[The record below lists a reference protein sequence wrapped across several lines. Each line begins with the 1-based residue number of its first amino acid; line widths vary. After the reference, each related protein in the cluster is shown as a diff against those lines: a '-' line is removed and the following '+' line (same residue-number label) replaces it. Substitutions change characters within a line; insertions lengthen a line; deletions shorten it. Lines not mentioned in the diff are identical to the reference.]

1 MMFTPR
7 VRQLLLMEANIR
19 IGERMEK
26 KSLIL
31 KKRGFTLLE
40 ILLVMAL
47 IGILIGLAIPY
58 YKSAPI
64 RAKEAVLKEDLF
76 QLRKLI
82 NQYYS
87 DKGKYPPSLQA
98 LVDAE
103 YIKTIPLD
111 PFTNSSETWV
121 VVWET
126 QNEDSLTLGLE
137 PGIVDVFSG
146 SDKTALDGT
155 PYNTW

>member
-1 MMFTPR
+1 
-7 VRQLLLMEANIR
+7 MEVNTR
-19 IGERMEK
+19 IGEEMDK
-26 KSLIL
+26 KSFIQN
-31 KKRGFTLLE
+31 KGGFTLLE
-40 ILLVMAL
+40 ILIVMGL
-47 IGILIGLAIPY
+47 IGILLGIAIPY
-58 YKSAPI
+58 YRTAPT

-103 YIKTIPLD
+103 YIKVIPID
-111 PFTNSSETWV
+111 PFTKSSESWV

-126 QNEDSLTLGLE
+126 QTEDSLSLGLE
-137 PGIVDVFSG
+137 PGIVDVSSG

-155 PYNTW
+155 AYNTW

>member
-1 MMFTPR
+1 MD
-7 VRQLLLMEANIR
+7 
-19 IGERMEK
+19 K
-26 KSLIL
+26 KSLIQ

-40 ILLVMAL
+40 ILIVMGL
-47 IGILIGLAIPY
+47 IGILLGLAIPY

-82 NQYYS
+82 NQYYA

-98 LVDAE
+98 LIDAE
-103 YIKTIPLD
+103 YLRSIPID
-111 PFTNSSETWV
+111 PVTKSSETWV

-126 QNEDSLTLGLE
+126 PTEDDLTLGLE
-137 PGIVDVFSG
+137 SGIVDVFSG

-155 PYNTW
+155 VYNTW